1 MCGLAGIRD
10 PTPLMYSTNKVLVQE
25 IKVPTH
31 KKHGFHKS
39 RAGCKPRQIPQFD
52 FLLTPLRSR
61 RGRSRLNAASG
72 IGQYG
77 TILRC
82 RKRTCEVE
90 RSLRCRKPT
99 PGSSRRE
106 PAALSGRLVL
116 WGYLGN
122 ALGSQGRL
130 GIGLGPLEVLRV
142 SKDTFV
148 AAKCVLRVKK
158 RACVLRV

>member
-1 MCGLAGIRD
+1 M
-10 PTPLMYSTNKVLVQE
+10 
-25 IKVPTH
+25 
-31 KKHGFHKS
+31 
-39 RAGCKPRQIPQFD
+39 QIPQFD
-52 FLLTPLRSR
+52 FVLTPRRGR

-72 IGQYG
+72 VGQYG

-90 RSLRCRKPT
+90 RSLRCRKPM

-122 ALGSQGRL
+122 SLGSQGRL

-142 SKDTFV
+142 SKETFV
-148 AAKCVLRVKK
+148 AAKTVRTCATPYPFWSKVDMRSLWGHCNWGVTLQHAVRN
-158 RACVLRV
+158 RIG